1 MLYDIADHPLLSEES
16 AQLGSLELG
25 AQARMAETL
34 LGLLTF
40 TAFNPTTDADKY
52 DRATDAVALQ
62 VNFQVA
68 AGIEAFL
75 TNRDRRGAREK
86 QYRGRGRMSPV
97 HSAARKI
104 INAIKPQTVVSGR

>member
-40 TAFNPTTDADKY
+40 PAFSQSTDQDKY

-62 VNFQVA
+62 VNYQVA

-75 TNRDRRGAREK
+75 TTADRRGARAK
-86 QYRGRGRMSPV
+86 VYRGRGRMPPV
-97 HSAARKI
+97 HAAARKI
-104 INAIKPQTVVSGR
+104 VNAIKPTIVITGR

>member
-1 MLYDIADHPLLSEES
+1 MLYDVADHPLLSEEA

-34 LGLLTF
+34 LGLLAF
-40 TAFNPTTDADKY
+40 TAFDPITDQDKY

-62 VNFQVA
+62 VSYQVA

-75 TNRDRRGAREK
+75 SILDRRGLRIRH
-86 QYRGRGRMSPV
+86 YRGRGRMPPV
-97 HSAARKI
+97 HSAAKKI
-104 INAIKPQTVVSGR
+104 ISAIRPATIISGR

>member
-16 AQLGSLELG
+16 AQLGSLELS

-40 TAFNPTTDADKY
+40 TAFDATTQADKY

-62 VNFQVA
+62 VNYQVA
-68 AGIEAFL
+68 AGVEAFL
-75 TNRDRRGAREK
+75 STSDRRGQRQK
-86 QYRGRGRMSPV
+86 NYRGRGRMPPV

-104 INAIKPQTVVSGR
+104 INAIKPATAVTGR

>member
-1 MLYDIADHPLLSEES
+1 MLYDIADHPLLSEEA
-16 AQLGSLELG
+16 AQLGPVELG

-40 TAFNPTTDADKY
+40 TVFDPTTQQDKY

-62 VNFQVA
+62 VSYQVA

-75 TNRDRRGAREK
+75 TTSSRRGQR
-86 QYRGRGRMSPV
+86 QNNYRGRGRMPPV

-104 INAIKPQTVVSGR
+104 VNAIKPATTVTGR

>member
-1 MLYDIADHPLLSEES
+1 MLYDIADHPLLSEEA

-25 AQARMAETL
+25 AQARVAETL

-40 TAFNPTTDADKY
+40 TPFNQTTDQDKY

-62 VNFQVA
+62 VSYQVA
-68 AGIEAFL
+68 AGVEAFML
-75 TNRDRRGAREK
+75 INDRRGLRTK
-86 QYRGRGRMSPV
+86 HYRGRGRMPPV

-104 INAIKPQTVVSGR
+104 INAIKPKSVVTGR

>member
-16 AQLGSLELG
+16 AQLGSAELG

-40 TAFNPTTDADKY
+40 TAFDPTTQQDSY

-62 VNFQVA
+62 VNYQVA

-75 TNRDRRGAREK
+75 STIERRGQRLK
-86 QYRGRGRMSPV
+86 RFRGKGRMPAV
-97 HSAARKI
+97 HSQAKKI
-104 INAIKPQTVVSGR
+104 ITAIKPKTTVQGR

>member
-16 AQLGSLELG
+16 AQLGPLELG

-40 TAFNPTTDADKY
+40 TPFNPTTQADSY

-62 VNFQVA
+62 VNYQVA

-75 TNRDRRGAREK
+75 ASVDRRGQR
-86 QYRGRGRMSPV
+86 QRNFRGRGRMPAV

-104 INAIKPQTVVSGR
+104 INAIKPTTTVAGR

>member
-1 MLYDIADHPLLSEES
+1 MLYDIADHPLLSEEA

-40 TAFNPTTDADKY
+40 PAFDQATQQDKY

-62 VNFQVA
+62 VNYQVE
-68 AGIEAFL
+68 AGVEAFL
-75 TNRDRRGAREK
+75 TTSSRRGARGRS
-86 QYRGRGRMSPV
+86 YRGRGRMPPV

-104 INAIKPQTVVSGR
+104 ITAIKPTVTVTGR